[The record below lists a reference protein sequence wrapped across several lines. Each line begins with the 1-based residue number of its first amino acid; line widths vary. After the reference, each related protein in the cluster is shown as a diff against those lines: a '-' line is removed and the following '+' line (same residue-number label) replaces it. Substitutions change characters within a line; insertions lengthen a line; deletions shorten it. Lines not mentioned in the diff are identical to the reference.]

1 MDKITRSTLR
11 EHLAKATEALDN
23 ANRVPVEHAL
33 TFLTEAYDQLGA
45 AVDTLREARAAA
57 YLTPVMCRRP
67 GLSTMGRAESL
78 ELLAQYRVED
88 TRLSELINEARKA

>member
-57 YLTPVMCRRP
+57 YLPPIGRRP

-78 ELLAQYRVED
+78 ALLAQYRVED
-88 TRLSELINEARKA
+88 TRLSELITEARKA